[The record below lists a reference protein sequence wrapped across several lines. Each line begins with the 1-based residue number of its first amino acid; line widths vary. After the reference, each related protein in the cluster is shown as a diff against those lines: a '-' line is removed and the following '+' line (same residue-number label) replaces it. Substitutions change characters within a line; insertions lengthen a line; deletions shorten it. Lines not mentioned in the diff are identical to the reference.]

1 MKYVYFKTFEKSDSS
16 NSSSTLNFG
25 SVVTTRKISTYET
38 NGVVTKNYEPSLRLG
53 FETKAYNEY
62 GNLIDFT

>member
-1 MKYVYFKTFEKSDSS
+1 MKYVYFKTFKKSDSS

-25 SVVTTRKISTYET
+25 SVVTTRKLNTYEIP
-38 NGVVTKNYEPSLRLG
+38 VVTKNYEPSLRFG
-53 FETKAYNEY
+53 FETRAYSEE